1 MVSRFTRSL
10 ALIVFALCLAG
21 FAPASQ
27 PNQDKSA
34 GGAQAKAASARAA
47 VRMEK
52 VTATRP
58 SDPNLYAGTETCVTC
73 HEDIGQSHNKGPH
86 AKTEAGKNGPGFKGC
101 EGCHGPGRDHAESG
115 GDTGK
120 IVNLKNL
127 SRAESTRTCL
137 ECHET
142 GEEHANFLRSKH
154 AVNRVGCIDCH
165 SPHKARGPAHLLK
178 TGEPQICNGCHK
190 NVKSDPS
197 KPLHHA
203 VNENLT
209 GCTNCHNAHGNK
221 APAQTSL
228 VCGDAGGSITGCGS
242 SRGQFSIPKTL
253 EES

>member
-1 MVSRFTRSL
+1 MASRFMRSF
-10 ALIVFALCLAG
+10 ALIVFALCMAG

-34 GGAQAKAASARAA
+34 GDAQAKAAPAKAA
-47 VRMEK
+47 VRMDK

-73 HEDIGQSHNKGPH
+73 HEDIGAIHDKGPH
-86 AKTEAGKNGPGFKGC
+86 AKIEAGKNGPGFKGC
-101 EGCHGPGRDHAESG
+101 EGCHGPGREHAEGG

-120 IVNLKNL
+120 IVSFKNL

-154 AVNRVGCIDCH
+154 ALNRVGCIDCH
-165 SPHKARGPAHLLK
+165 SPHKAKQTHLLK
-178 TGEPQICNGCHK
+178 TGEPQMCNGCHK

-221 APAQTSL
+221 ASAQTSR
-228 VCGDAGGSITGCGS
+228 VRGDAGGGISGCGS
-242 SRGQFSIPKTL
+242 ACSQFFYP
-253 EES
+253 